1 MEDYKQIRTLYKN
14 DGKVMA
20 RITKNVYEDKTIEIL
35 NFKDDDLNNKILT
48 ISRETADLIITKENK
63 KFVKSLIEILDL
75 NNIKKLKSHRISYKK
90 GKVKFEIDK
99 YTFPKMNV
107 VAIEGI
113 KEDVDKVY
121 KELEKVISNNKIDI

>member
-20 RITKNVYEDKTIEIL
+20 RIAKNVYEDKTIEIL

-75 NNIKKLKSHRISYKK
+75 NNIKKLKDIEFHIK
-90 GKVKFEIDK
+90 KVKLSLKSINILFLK
-99 YTFPKMNV
+99 
-107 VAIEGI
+107 
-113 KEDVDKVY
+113 
-121 KELEKVISNNKIDI
+121 

>member
-1 MEDYKQIRTLYKN
+1 MNEEYEYSFKVKKVNDFIDYCTNNKFKKMEDYKQIRTLYKN

-20 RITKNVYEDKTIEIL
+20 RIAKNVYEDKTIEIL

-75 NNIKKLKSHRISYKK
+75 NNIKKLKDIEFHIK
-90 GKVKFEIDK
+90 KVKLSLKSINILFLK
-99 YTFPKMNV
+99 
-107 VAIEGI
+107 
-113 KEDVDKVY
+113 
-121 KELEKVISNNKIDI
+121 